1 MGLARWGETAQ
12 NTDITEE
19 VADHSKT
26 GGKGVSTP
34 SREVCKKS
42 LGL

>member
-19 VADHSKT
+19 DVDRSKT
-26 GGKGVSTP
+26 GGEGVSTP
-34 SREVCKKS
+34 SRQVCKKS